1 MVQASIGVVRVPL
14 PFTAMG
20 RGVAGRKF
28 LVAYFTPMVPESRA
42 GTGEDI
48 FTQICQAKD
57 EAGNYLSVEAIGDHM
72 NFLMM
77 AAHDTITS
85 SISSQNRSA
94 HVRTQLTHAHT
105 VCRLLI

>member
-28 LVAYFTPMVPESRA
+28 LVDYFTPMVPARRA

-48 FTQICQAKD
+48 FTQICRATA
-57 EAGNYLSVEAIGDHM
+57 EAGNYLSVEAIVDHM

-77 AAHDTITS
+77 AAHDTITRDRKSTSLNS
-85 SISSQNRSA
+85 SHYCASRMQSA
-94 HVRTQLTHAHT
+94 P
-105 VCRLLI
+105 